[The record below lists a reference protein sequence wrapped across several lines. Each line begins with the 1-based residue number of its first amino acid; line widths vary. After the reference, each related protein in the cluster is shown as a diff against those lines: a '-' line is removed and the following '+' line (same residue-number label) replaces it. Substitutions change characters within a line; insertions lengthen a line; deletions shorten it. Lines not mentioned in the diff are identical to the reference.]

1 MDFHKYMIG
10 GILQENLQ
18 HIIESNIKINKALND
33 IQLRNDKLYYK
44 DEELNDE
51 LKMVIFEFIAGGNQ
65 SYLHSIH
72 DKLMDNY
79 NRIYD
84 YIKKDLK

>member
-1 MDFHKYMIG
+1 MNFHKYMIG
-10 GILQENLQ
+10 GILEENL
-18 HIIESNIKINKALND
+18 HNIINSTNKINQTLND

-44 DEELNDE
+44 DEELSDE

-65 SYLHSIH
+65 SYLNSIH

>member
-1 MDFHKYMIG
+1 MIG

-18 HIIESNIKINKALND
+18 NIIESNIKINKALND
-33 IQLRNDKLYYK
+33 IQLRNNKLYYK
-44 DEELNDE
+44 DEELSDE

-65 SYLHSIH
+65 SYLNSIH

-79 NRIYD
+79 SRVYN
-84 YIKKDLK
+84 YIKEELK